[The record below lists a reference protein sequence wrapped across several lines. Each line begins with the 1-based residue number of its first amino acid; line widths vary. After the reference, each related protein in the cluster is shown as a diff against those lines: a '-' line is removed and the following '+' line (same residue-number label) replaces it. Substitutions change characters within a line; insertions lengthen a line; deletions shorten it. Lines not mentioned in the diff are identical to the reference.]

1 MSFSEKPGVIGSL
14 ARVQDLYGK
23 VTAAHAQTRV
33 RADDLVD

>member
-1 MSFSEKPGVIGSL
+1 MIGSL

-33 RADDLVD
+33 RADNLVD